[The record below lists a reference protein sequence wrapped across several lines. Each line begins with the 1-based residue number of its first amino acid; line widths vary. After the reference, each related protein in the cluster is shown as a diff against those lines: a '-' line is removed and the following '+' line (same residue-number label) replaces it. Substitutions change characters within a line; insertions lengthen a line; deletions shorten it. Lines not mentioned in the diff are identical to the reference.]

1 MKIIITEEQLFTL
14 KGLNGVKKYLEEYL
28 SQFEHFVKLEVRVS
42 ESSTGYFDT
51 VENPTL
57 IYFEIFVDE
66 DLYETDIDIDDEI
79 QFAMDMYFPRGED
92 ELISVMWDY
101 YFEWV

>member
-1 MKIIITEEQLFTL
+1 MKIIITEEQLFTVKSL
-14 KGLNGVKKYLEEYL
+14 KGVTSYIKNYL

-57 IYFEIFVDE
+57 IYFEIF
-66 DLYETDIDIDDEI
+66 IDGPISQTNIENEI
-79 QFAMDMYFPRGED
+79 QFAMDMYFPREEE
-92 ELISVMWDY
+92 ELISVMWDF
-101 YFEWV
+101 YFEYV

>member
-14 KGLNGVKKYLEEYL
+14 KSLNGVKSYIEEYL
-28 SQFEHFVKLEVRVS
+28 SQFEHFVKLDVKVS
-42 ESSTGYFDT
+42 EESLGYYDT

-57 IYFEIFVDE
+57 IYFQIF
-66 DLYETDIDIDDEI
+66 IDGPISQNIYDEI
-79 QFAMDMYFPRGED
+79 QFAMDMYFPRNED

-101 YFEWV
+101 YFEYI

>member
-14 KGLNGVKKYLEEYL
+14 KSLNGVKKYIEGYL

-42 ESSTGYFDT
+42 EESTGYFDT

-57 IYFEIFVDE
+57 IYFEIF
-66 DLYETDIDIDDEI
+66 IDGPIKQTNVENEI
-79 QFAMDMYFPRGED
+79 QFAMDMYFPREEE
-92 ELISVMWDY
+92 ELISVMWDF
-101 YFEWV
+101 YFEYV

>member
-14 KGLNGVKKYLEEYL
+14 KSLNGVKKYIEDYL

-42 ESSTGYFDT
+42 KESTAYFDT

-57 IYFEIFVDE
+57 IYFEIF
-66 DLYETDIDIDDEI
+66 IDGPISQTNIENEI

-92 ELISVMWDY
+92 ELISVMWDF
-101 YFEWV
+101 YFEYI

>member
-1 MKIIITEEQLFTL
+1 MKIIITEEQLFTVKSL
-14 KGLNGVKKYLEEYL
+14 KGVTSYIENYL

-57 IYFEIFVDE
+57 IYFEIF
-66 DLYETDIDIDDEI
+66 IDGPISQTNIENEI
-79 QFAMDMYFPRGED
+79 QFAMDMYFPREEE
-92 ELISVMWDY
+92 ELISVMWDF
-101 YFEWV
+101 YFEYV

>member
-14 KGLNGVKKYLEEYL
+14 KSLNGVKKYVEEYL

-42 ESSTGYFDT
+42 ETSTAYFGT

-57 IYFEIFVDE
+57 VYFEIFINGPIKQTNIE
-66 DLYETDIDIDDEI
+66 DEI
-79 QFAMDMYFPRGED
+79 QFAMDMYFPREGE
-92 ELISVMWDY
+92 ELISVMWDF
-101 YFEWV
+101 YFEYV